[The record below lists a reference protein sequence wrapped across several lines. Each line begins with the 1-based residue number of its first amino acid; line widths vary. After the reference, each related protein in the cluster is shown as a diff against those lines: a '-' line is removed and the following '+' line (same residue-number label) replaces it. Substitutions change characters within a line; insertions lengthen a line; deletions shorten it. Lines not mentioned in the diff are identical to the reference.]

1 MKLGFGNLPT
11 GVSAGSTNETV
22 VSITDDDLPSV
33 EVSFEQAAYTVAEGS
48 SINITVTL
56 DQDPE
61 RTVTIPLTVTNQ
73 GGATSTDHS
82 LVPENITFNAGQ
94 TSRTFSFQADQDSDN
109 DDGESVKLGFGS
121 LPAGVSAGPTAETT
135 VSIADDDAA
144 PTEQSNSFL
153 VSFGASEYSASEG
166 GPNAAVTVQ
175 LNRAAEGEITVPITV
190 AGMNGATRDDWTG
203 VPPMLS
209 FSIGQRSKTFTVMA
223 YDDDIEDD
231 GEAVELGFGSLPDGV
246 TSTSPS
252 TATVHLMNTETPGTE
267 TSEPAQCGDN
277 QANKIILLDATG
289 EITAPGQSAFWEV
302 ELDPFKSYLFEA
314 IGADDGRDLAKED
327 TYDGDLTLEDPDII
341 ATWKWQEG
349 RMEWMQVAV
358 ASWIPHD
365 NGYGRNSI
373 SGTMAN
379 SPGLY
384 RIEVAAGG
392 DGTGIGTYQ
401 VKVRLNNY
409 CIMVYGEPLYQYF
422 GGPEGYGP
430 NDIPADTSTRFRINP
445 GNPASSAGNF
455 LGDNWDSAPDEDW
468 FGAELTLGYEYTV
481 ELWSRPDYPEE
492 HRAKKLKILG
502 IYDSAG
508 TEMADTASSNSGKR
522 VSVVF
527 RPESTGLYY
536 IAAGSN
542 GIQTTGLYR
551 ISATEKE
558 TPGRAGRG
566 EPVPQDQQGEAG
578 GNNAEENNPGA
589 DDESEKRDQEADEP
603 NSPASGQPVI
613 TGTAQAGLPLT
624 ADTSAISD
632 DDGLSDVEFNY
643 QWVADDTEIQG
654 ATGSTYELSDSDVG
668 KTIKVRVSFT
678 DDADNEESLTSSAT
692 VAVAARPN
700 SPATGLPTISG
711 AAEVGETLTAST
723 SGIGD
728 ADGLDNA
735 TFSYQWIADNSDIA
749 GATDSTYPLVSG
761 DEGKS
766 VKVRVSFTDDR
777 GNEETL
783 TSGATAA
790 VAGLPSEPL
799 TVSLE
804 NTPTG
809 HNGTDAFTFE
819 LRFSEE
825 VKLSYKTLRDHS
837 FTVTGGTVTRARR
850 LDKPSNIRWEI
861 HVVPDSSATVTVV
874 LPVTTDCDDPGA
886 ICTKEDRRPLSNLLE
901 LTVSGPGG

>member
-1 MKLGFGNLPT
+1 MPA
-11 GVSAGSTNETV
+11 SARLHRPWWS
-22 VSITDDDLPSV
+22 
-33 EVSFEQAAYTVAEGS
+33 
-48 SINITVTL
+48 
-56 DQDPE
+56 
-61 RTVTIPLTVTNQ
+61 NQ
-73 GGATSTDHS
+73 GGSGGHS
-82 LVPENITFNAGQ
+82 QALAWGVAGWETAEVDLQ
-94 TSRTFSFQADQDSDN
+94 
-109 DDGESVKLGFGS
+109 GETLLFRR
-121 LPAGVSAGPTAETT
+121 LPAN
-135 VSIADDDAA
+135 ADSRPALD
-144 PTEQSNSFL
+144 
-153 VSFGASEYSASEG
+153 
-166 GPNAAVTVQ
+166 
-175 LNRAAEGEITVPITV
+175 
-190 AGMNGATRDDWTG
+190 
-203 VPPMLS
+203 
-209 FSIGQRSKTFTVMA
+209 
-223 YDDDIEDD
+223 
-231 GEAVELGFGSLPDGV
+231 EA
-246 TSTSPS
+246 
-252 TATVHLMNTETPGTE
+252 
-267 TSEPAQCGDN
+267 
-277 QANKIILLDATG
+277 
-289 EITAPGQSAFWEV
+289 
-302 ELDPFKSYLFEA
+302 
-314 IGADDGRDLAKED
+314 
-327 TYDGDLTLEDPDII
+327 
-341 ATWKWQEG
+341 
-349 RMEWMQVAV
+349 
-358 ASWIPHD
+358 
-365 NGYGRNSI
+365 
-373 SGTMAN
+373 
-379 SPGLY
+379 
-384 RIEVAAGG
+384 
-392 DGTGIGTYQ
+392 
-401 VKVRLNNY
+401 Y

-455 LGDNWDSAPDEDW
+455 LGDNWDSEPDEDW

-502 IYDSAG
+502 IYDSDG
-508 TEMADTASSNSGKR
+508 TEIADTASSNSGKR

-551 ISATEKE
+551 FSATERE
-558 TPGRAGRG
+558 TPGRARRG

-578 GNNAEENNPGA
+578 GNNAGENNPGA

-654 ATGSTYELSDSDVG
+654 ATGSTYKLSDADVG
-668 KTIKVRVSFT
+668 KTIKVGVSFT

-692 VAVAARPN
+692 VAVVARPN

-711 AAEVGETLTAST
+711 AAQVGETLTAST

-790 VAGLPSEPL
+790 VAGQPSEPL

-819 LRFSEE
+819 LRFSED

-837 FTVTGGTVTRARR
+837 VTVTGGTVTGGTVKKAKR
-850 LDKPSNIRWEI
+850 LEKPGNILWRITVE
-861 HVVPDSSATVTVV
+861 PDSDADVTVI
-874 LPVTTDCDDPGA
+874 LPATTDCDDPGA
-886 ICTKEDRRPLSNLLE
+886 ICTKADRRPLSNLLE